1 MNYLLSLCLTVIRR
15 TYSMYILK
23 GGEMTIFSHNFQNSS
38 SQVMSPFVVSD
49 IQEDIFYEHQNLVG
63 SPPADGGPT
72 KLSKRGRPSKAFE
85 AIFARYR
92 DARMDGMESL
102 LF

>member
-1 MNYLLSLCLTVIRR
+1 
-15 TYSMYILK
+15 
-23 GGEMTIFSHNFQNSS
+23 
-38 SQVMSPFVVSD
+38 MSVLIYKRISFMS
-49 IQEDIFYEHQNLVG
+49 IKIWWAH
-63 SPPADGGPT
+63 PPLRGGPT